1 MMIYN
6 D

>member
-6 D
+6 